1 MTCSSLFFV
10 LEELRLQFLIYKP
23 FSYRR
28 IDVSSFRVRMQ
39 NLAEFPP
46 PATFAMAKLA
56 GGGELGEY
64 KELDHILLYTFPY
77 QYEGNAYKRI

>member
-1 MTCSSLFFV
+1 
-10 LEELRLQFLIYKP
+10 
-23 FSYRR
+23 
-28 IDVSSFRVRMQ
+28 MQ

-77 QYEGNAYKRI
+77 QYEGNVYKRI